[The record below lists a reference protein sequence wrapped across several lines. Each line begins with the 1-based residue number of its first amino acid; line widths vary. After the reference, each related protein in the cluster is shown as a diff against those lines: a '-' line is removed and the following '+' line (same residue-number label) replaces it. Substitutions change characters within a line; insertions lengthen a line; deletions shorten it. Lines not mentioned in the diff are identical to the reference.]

1 MDLNWKLM
9 LYQTVNFI
17 VLMIIL
23 GYIFNRF
30 IRPFMHKRANDIKTA
45 FAEIEAGKKEVE
57 KLRQDY
63 TEQIREMRHNA
74 KAEID
79 KAIENGNAMR
89 DELITRAEK
98 ESINILEKA
107 KREIDHEKQK
117 ALTEI
122 QKEVATLSIQA
133 AQQLIHR
140 QMDDATNRKLVE
152 EFLEDL
158 EKNPKAQS

>member
-23 GYIFNRF
+23 GYLFNRF
-30 IRPFMHKRANDIKTA
+30 IRPFMHKRADDIKTA

-57 KLRQDY
+57 KLRHDY
-63 TEQIREMRHNA
+63 TDQVREMRHNA

-79 KAIENGNAMR
+79 KAIQNGNSIR
-89 DELITRAEK
+89 DEIVTKAEK
-98 ESINILEKA
+98 EAVNLLEKA

-117 ALTEI
+117 AITEI
-122 QKEVATLSIQA
+122 QKEVATLSIMA
-133 AQQLIHR
+133 TKRLIHK
-140 QMDDATNRKLVE
+140 QMDEETNRKLVE
-152 EFLEDL
+152 EFLADL
-158 EKNPKAQS
+158 GNNPDIKR